1 MHGTVS
7 EIRGLHA
14 CYVLCARANLTRA
27 SWSAAA
33 NADLV
38 ARFAAVI
45 AAVEAK
51 RDAALLLAAQRL
63 EELTA
68 REASDFLCSAD
79 ALLWIVN
86 ALLAAID
93 GSRQALARRP
103 APSSSLPAVGRRC
116 SPRSS
121 RHFKKKL
128 IFCQNSPDGI

>member
-38 ARFAAVI
+38 ARFAAV
-45 AAVEAK
+45 EAK

-79 ALLWIVN
+79 ALLGIVN

-103 APSSSLPAVGRRC
+103 APSSSLPAVRRRC

-121 RHFKKKL
+121 RRKSLL
-128 IFCQNSPDGI
+128 IPK